1 MKNYVILKK
10 ALSNHIFLITKCFF
24 QFSFQVNVLDLFQIR
39 DSNTWHILAKDLHSS
54 NNTNFSHT
62 ITLNFFPKK

>member
-62 ITLNFFPKK
+62 ITLKFFPKK